1 MPLIHGVLMAAP
13 KAAVPVPKRNRS
25 AQLFHPLDLR
35 ELISRNRIMTS
46 PPSTLRHSRCIPFY
60 STRQTGPAMP

>member
-1 MPLIHGVLMAAP
+1 MAAP

-25 AQLFHPLDLR
+25 VQLFHPLELR

-46 PPSTLRHSRCIPFY
+46 PPSTLSHSRCIAFY
-60 STRQTGPAMP
+60 STWQTGPAMP